1 MCCAQSCLTLS
12 DPMDGSPPGSS
23 VHGIFWATILE
34 YWRQQYC
41 LLHGL
46 YSPWGHKE
54 SDMTEQFSLHSL
66 YMSLW
71 QKYYGITSYTK
82 CLSEIE
88 NVTNLCWCQS
98 PQLCGSPAPNNAI
111 LPFGLPVSL
120 SPLLTKSLA
129 LCLRILYSRTVKSH
143 PCCWAH
149 NRPKVLQIMI
159 LRKWWI
165 KAKVGQFWGVCFALF
180 PHGNYLGGWLN
191 STSCAGCVLSLHF
204 PFLSQY
210 NLYSPN

>member
-1 MCCAQSCLTLS
+1 MTKVLWDYQLHKMFIWDWKCHKLMLM
-12 DPMDGSPPGSS
+12 PISS
-23 VHGIFWATILE
+23 VVWF
-34 YWRQQYC
+34 
-41 LLHGL
+41 
-46 YSPWGHKE
+46 P
-54 SDMTEQFSLHSL
+54 
-66 YMSLW
+66 
-71 QKYYGITSYTK
+71 
-82 CLSEIE
+82 
-88 NVTNLCWCQS
+88 
-98 PQLCGSPAPNNAI
+98 PPNNAI
-111 LPFGLPVSL
+111 LLFGLPVSL

-165 KAKVGQFWGVCFALF
+165 EAKVGQFWGVCFALF